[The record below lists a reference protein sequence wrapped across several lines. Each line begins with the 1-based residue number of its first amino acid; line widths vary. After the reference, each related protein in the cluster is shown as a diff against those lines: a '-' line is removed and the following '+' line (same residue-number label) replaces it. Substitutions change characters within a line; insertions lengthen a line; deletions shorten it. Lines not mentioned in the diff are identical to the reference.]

1 MDPLLQQSSHI
12 HYVDDSLEI
21 DEELK
26 LEAYHCTRLSQYQ
39 YLKEKMGDRLCYLGS
54 GHTIMIS

>member
-1 MDPLLQQSSHI
+1 M
-12 HYVDDSLEI
+12 DDSLEI

-26 LEAYHCTRLSQYQ
+26 LEADHCTGLSQYQ